1 MVRYSNLLVIF
12 IVLFSCNSI
21 PGKNAIN
28 DILHYKDNE
37 KCTKLFKK
45 IPKKFQIH
53 DKYFECLQYNEKL
66 VLEIMRQ
73 KECFIGLKQE
83 NILTVFGTP
92 TAECDIQFIYDL
104 YINCNS
110 SKPAPRLYSLNFT
123 FENQKL
129 TDIILKEEFRLF

>member
-1 MVRYSNLLVIF
+1 MLRILAITITLLTLNSCSPKFREKPNMHIPDF
-12 IVLFSCNSI
+12 KGIVEC
-21 PGKNAIN
+21 K
-28 DILHYKDNE
+28 
-37 KCTKLFKK
+37 KLIKK

-66 VLEIMRQ
+66 VLEIINQ
-73 KECFIGLKQE
+73 KECFIGLKPE
-83 NILTVFGTP
+83 NIIAVFGTP
-92 TAECDIQFIYDL
+92 TAECDIQLIYDL

-110 SKPAPRLYSLNFT
+110 SKPATRLYSLNFT

>member
-1 MVRYSNLLVIF
+1 MIVFI

-21 PGKNAIN
+21 TKKNASN

-37 KCTKLFKK
+37 KCTKLFKR

-53 DKYFECLQYNEKL
+53 DKYFECLQYNEKI
-66 VLEIMRQ
+66 VLEIIHQ
-73 KECFIGLKQE
+73 KECLIGLKKE
-83 NILTVFGTP
+83 NIMAVFDTP
-92 TAECDIQFIYDL
+92 TAESDNQFIYDL

-110 SKPAPRLYSLNFT
+110 SKPASRLYSLNFT